1 MAASEIEVA
10 GRVDTDIDVVD
21 EGKTIFDVLANQAR
35 ERSTSEL
42 RTTAVGFA
50 VNASLILWYHPSLSW
65 LGAAFGAISAYGV
78 WGLADRLR
86 SEELTGENTDRG
98 SVLFTSGLRLGAAI
112 AGSTAGLYAAFKFMA
127 VALGHWIS

>member
-1 MAASEIEVA
+1 MAASEIEVT
-10 GRVDTDIDVVD
+10 GRVDTDIDVAH
-21 EGKTIFDVLANQAR
+21 EGQTIFDVLANQAR

-42 RTTAVGFA
+42 RTTAIGFA

-65 LGAAFGAISAYGV
+65 LAAAFGAISAYGV

-86 SEELTGENTDRG
+86 NQELARDDGDRG
-98 SVLFTSGLRLGAAI
+98 SVLFTSGLRVSAAI